1 MVMIGEREK
10 GILGT
15 ESKGK
20 EREKPLRNRMFTEA
34 STLDS

>member
-1 MVMIGEREK
+1 MVMIGERET

-15 ESKGK
+15 ESKG
-20 EREKPLRNRMFTEA
+20 REKLLRNRMFTEA